1 MNYNKKILELQ
12 NEIRIVNRI
21 MKSEDKS
28 LFQKYI
34 YLQNELDRYLILN
47 MSTEKRNILEEI
59 AMKYGKKS
67 KQYLDCGE

>member
-1 MNYNKKILELQ
+1 MNHNKKILELQ
-12 NEIRIVNRI
+12 NEIRIVKRI

-28 LFQKYI
+28 QFHMYI

-47 MSTEKRNILEEI
+47 ISTEKRNILEEI

-67 KQYLDCGE
+67 KTILRLW